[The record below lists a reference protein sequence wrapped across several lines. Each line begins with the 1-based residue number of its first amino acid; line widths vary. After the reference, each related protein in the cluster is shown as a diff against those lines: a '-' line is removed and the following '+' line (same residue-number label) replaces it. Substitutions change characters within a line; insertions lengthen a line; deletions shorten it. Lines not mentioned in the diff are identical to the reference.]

1 MSKRLQWQITPGAV
15 VLLAVFIYVASPLLA
30 AAILLAAVCHEMG
43 HYLTLCALGAGVR
56 AVRISALGAEM
67 EVEGRSRLSYGG
79 ELLSTLAGPL
89 TNLVLALLLA
99 RTGQWAEIFY
109 PLAGAQLVLGC
120 FNLLPIRPL
129 DGSSILWI
137 IVACL
142 KEPFTADRVTDA
154 VSAGVAVLLAA
165 GGAWLALRQG
175 GSPFLLVGAVGLL
188 AGVLRK
194 KVLVKRKKNR

>member
-1 MSKRLQWQITPGAV
+1 M
-15 VLLAVFIYVASPLLA
+15 LLAVFIYVASPLLA
-30 AAILLAAVCHEMG
+30 MAILLAAVCHEMG
-43 HYLTLCALGAGVR
+43 HYLTLCALGAGVTQ
-56 AVRISALGAEM
+56 VRISALGAEM

-79 ELLSTLAGPL
+79 ELLATLAGPL
-89 TNLVLALLLA
+89 TNLVLAFLLA
-99 RTGQWAEIFY
+99 QTGRWAEMLY

-137 IVACL
+137 IAACL

-154 VSAGVAVLLAA
+154 VSVGAALLLAA
-165 GGAWLALRQG
+165 VGVWLALWQG
-175 GSPFLLVGAVGLL
+175 GSPFLLLGAVGLL

-194 KVLVKRKKNR
+194 KVLVKRGKNR